1 MEITK
6 SGSILQVRGIS
17 PFSLDE
23 IFDCGQAFRYKKLE
37 DGRYINVAFNKVI
50 ELNYKDGVLYIEGA
64 DEKDFYDIWR
74 NYFDLES
81 DYAAIQKELLNDQVL
96 RDVIPFGSGI
106 RILRQDMWETLIT
119 FIISQ
124 QNNIPRIKGI
134 IERLCGM
141 LGGEIY
147 FKGEKYRAFPT
158 PEAILQAGLGGLEGI
173 RCGFRS
179 AYILDAASKVASGD
193 IDLNEIKDLSTDEAR
208 KKLLTIKGVGP
219 KVCDCVLLFGAYK
232 TDAFP
237 VDVWMDRALQ
247 FYYGKGKKF
256 DPSVFG
262 KYSGIAQQYL
272 FYYARENKI
281 GK

>member
-1 MEITK
+1 M
-6 SGSILQVRGIS
+6 QVSGIS

-50 ELNYKDGVLYIEGA
+50 ELAYKDCVLYIEGA
-64 DEKDFYDIWR
+64 DEKDFDDIWL
-74 NYFDLES
+74 NYFDLGC
-81 DYAAIQKELLNDQVL
+81 DYASIQKELLKDQVL
-96 RDVIPFGSGI
+96 REIIPFGSGI

-134 IERLCGM
+134 VHRLCEM
-141 LGGEIY
+141 LGGEINY
-147 FKGEKYRAFPT
+147 KGEKHHAFPT
-158 PEAILQAGLGGLEGI
+158 PEAILDAGIDGLAGI
-173 RCGFRS
+173 RCGFRA
-179 AYILDAASKVASGD
+179 AYILDAAKKVSGGE
-193 IDLNEIKDLSTDEAR
+193 IDLNEIKGLSTDDAR
-208 KKLLTIKGVGP
+208 KKLLAIKGVGP

-262 KYSGIAQQYL
+262 DYSGIAQQYL

-281 GK
+281 GR